1 MKNKLPLDLLI
12 QRFLEILCKISPTYW
27 ILDLTMNLL
36 KKFNSFNLVSCV
48 GSIESITNMV
58 TCNYDILPN
67 IITLQISKIL
77 LWLSTFPIINT
88 KINNGTNNTRI
99 FILNFDSFNH
109 KFTTESIS

>member
-48 GSIESITNMV
+48 GSIESIYGNMQ
-58 TCNYDILPN
+58 L
-67 IITLQISKIL
+67 
-77 LWLSTFPIINT
+77 
-88 KINNGTNNTRI
+88 
-99 FILNFDSFNH
+99 
-109 KFTTESIS
+109 